1 MLKIGNLRF
10 SSMKTREGKEL
21 PFSVNRN
28 DARSLLDQVADGLRA
43 AIVGGYYKPG
53 DAIPSSRELC
63 PLLGVSRIVTKA
75 ALERLAAE
83 GYVLSRTG
91 SGTVVSTPGVKQWRG
106 HVVFV
111 CPEGDHNFIQAIIGG
126 TLRDRLV
133 AAGYLFSA
141 VNTKRGADGK
151 YNFAYLDAFLAR
163 SVDLVVVMYNS
174 DEICRHLAKRNV
186 PFTVF
191 REVCEIQKGA
201 VGFTHL
207 NHSMAA
213 GDFAARCAAI
223 GAKRVV
229 EVYWNRYMCDVTPA
243 CHALGIAVKKVK
255 LTLVDRSYGSLLR
268 TKQSGFE
275 ALSNLLDD
283 WRRRNPGRRF
293 DAWND
298 SRTVY
303 FIADDYIT
311 TGALLAIMEA
321 GLRIPEDIRL
331 ATLSNA
337 GLGPFFCKEL
347 SRMEFDPVAAGEK
360 LADYTLEY
368 LKTGKYPSGRAV
380 GPKWIDGET
389 MG

>member
-1 MLKIGNLRF
+1 MVSRKP
-10 SSMKTREGKEL
+10 L
-21 PFSVNRN
+21 PFSIDRN
-28 DARSLLDQVADGLRA
+28 DARTLLAQVVDGLRE
-43 AIVGGYYKPG
+43 AIVGGYYAPG
-53 DAIPSSRELC
+53 DVLPTSRELAR
-63 PLLGVSRIVTKA
+63 LLGVSMIVSA
-75 ALERLAAE
+75 PALKRLADE
-83 GYVLSRTG
+83 GFVLARPRV
-91 SGTVVSTPGVKQWRG
+91 GTIVRDRSAKQWLG

-141 VNTKRGADGK
+141 VNTKRGPDGK
-151 YNFAYLDAFLAR
+151 YNFSYLDAFLAR

-174 DEICRHLAKRNV
+174 DEICRHLAKRNI

-191 REVCEIQKGA
+191 REVCENQKGA

-213 GDFAARCAAI
+213 DAFAARCAAI

-229 EVYWNRYMCDVTPA
+229 EVYWNRYMCDVAPA

-255 LTLVDRSYGSLLR
+255 LTLEDRSYGSLLR
-268 TKQSGFE
+268 TKHAGFE
-275 ALSNLLDD
+275 ALSNLLED

-293 DAWND
+293 NSWDD

-311 TGALLAIMEA
+311 TGALLAISEA

-380 GPKWIDGET
+380 GPKWINGET